1 MNNTSAKV
9 FAFLAYLLNIVG
21 ALYVLFARRKDEF
34 AVHHAKQ
41 SLGIT
46 IIAIGLFVFWIV
58 FGWIISWI
66 PYIGFIFA
74 IATFS
79 LVIAA
84 YIALAVGYITGII
97 YVLDEKMQP
106 VPVVGKFAT
115 RLSSMI
121 FR

>member
-1 MNNTSAKV
+1 MNETAEKIL
-9 FAFLAYLLNIVG
+9 AFLAYLLVIVG
-21 ALYVLFARRKDEF
+21 AVYILLVHRKNKL

-41 SLGIT
+41 ALGII
-46 IIAIGLFVFWIV
+46 IIAISIFIAWVVG
-58 FGWIISWI
+58 GWIISWI
-66 PYIGFIFA
+66 PYIGFIVTVALFA
-74 IATFS
+74 

-84 YIALAVGYITGII
+84 YIVLAVGYITGII
-97 YVLDEKMQP
+97 YVLDEKKQP